1 LWGIQSQ
8 THWSSS
14 LQKEQTTRW
23 SFLKGRHFQQVYGMV
38 REQTK
43 WSVDIQAASRAWPG
57 QNTHYRC
64 EEVQRETGSQFKA

>member
-1 LWGIQSQ
+1 
-8 THWSSS
+8 
-14 LQKEQTTRW
+14 
-23 SFLKGRHFQQVYGMV
+23 MV